1 MVCFVNDVGR
11 QDEENTVTIR
21 DDDVNDLTTDYNDL
35 LNLKVQKVAGG
46 NIIKHPRYFLHVA
59 SK

>member
-11 QDEENTVTIR
+11 QDEESTITIR

-46 NIIKHPRYFLHVA
+46 NIIKHPPIF
-59 SK
+59 SPCGE